1 MEGDGNLDDHG
12 GGDDGGAPDIT
23 FAKSAPCAPAPD
35 PIGSF
40 DNQALHSLPALDG
53 CLLEL
58 NLAFNLLS
66 SLEGLAEACPDLD
79 DMIPRPHA
87 SEPGDTAYCV
97 RVDDEVLAKRATRA
111 EAARFEL
118 CRSLRPAER
127 HPVTN

>member
-66 SLEGLAEACPDLD
+66 SLEGLAEACPDLERLSAAHILIAVGGRPKYPEIPGAREFGITSD
-79 DMIPRPHA
+79 DIF
-87 SEPGDTAYCV
+87 SYKQSPGKTLCV
-97 RVDDEVLAKRATRA
+97 GAG
-111 EAARFEL
+111 
-118 CRSLRPAER
+118 CM
-127 HPVTN
+127 